1 MVRRY
6 RGEQEEIGKEG
17 KRQQIRVFLFV
28 KQNKG
33 RTERLKKQQ
42 AKVFLSVVQRKYG
55 LCPNPASVRATRTL
69 PLKFAICVFKHKYL
83 YIHLCFSTRA
93 FAFTCIKN
101 ETNSNNLHLFYVM
114 SHCTMLLPI
123 SITILEKNHF
133 MLIFYPKIIIFS
145 LDDANCPNFRR
156 NVGFHICCPIFVK
169 LFAKKVTGG
178 SDKYEICRV
187 EHLDRAE
194 KKSSK

>member
-1 MVRRY
+1 M
-6 RGEQEEIGKEG
+6 
-17 KRQQIRVFLFV
+17 L
-28 KQNKG
+28 
-33 RTERLKKQQ
+33 L
-42 AKVFLSVVQRKYG
+42 
-55 LCPNPASVRATRTL
+55 
-69 PLKFAICVFKHKYL
+69 H
-83 YIHLCFSTRA
+83 
-93 FAFTCIKN
+93 FTYIKN

-169 LFAKKVTGG
+169 LFAKKRERGVWQ
-178 SDKYEICRV
+178 IWNLPCRAF
-187 EHLDRAE
+187 RSCRE
-194 KKSSK
+194 KKFKIAFLSDQPFTEQISSKYLLPSLSWNGYLARLLLPTFNSSSIHSSHPIFILLFCKFADYGPAINSHPNL

>member
-42 AKVFLSVVQRKYG
+42 AKVFLSVVQIRYG
-55 LCPNPASVRATRTL
+55 LCPNPASVRDARTL
-69 PLKFAICVFKHKYL
+69 PLKFTICVFKHKYL
-83 YIHLCFSTRA
+83 YFIYAFPHDLLHLTYN
-93 FAFTCIKN
+93 KN
-101 ETNSNNLHLFYVM
+101 ETNSNNLHPLYVM

-123 SITILEKNHF
+123 SITILEK
-133 MLIFYPKIIIFS
+133 IISCS
-145 LDDANCPNFRR
+145 L
-156 NVGFHICCPIFVK
+156 FVQK
-169 LFAKKVTGG
+169 LLSF
-178 SDKYEICRV
+178 
-187 EHLDRAE
+187 L
-194 KKSSK
+194 

>member
-1 MVRRY
+1 
-6 RGEQEEIGKEG
+6 
-17 KRQQIRVFLFV
+17 
-28 KQNKG
+28 
-33 RTERLKKQQ
+33 
-42 AKVFLSVVQRKYG
+42 
-55 LCPNPASVRATRTL
+55 
-69 PLKFAICVFKHKYL
+69 
-83 YIHLCFSTRA
+83 
-93 FAFTCIKN
+93 
-101 ETNSNNLHLFYVM
+101 
-114 SHCTMLLPI
+114 
-123 SITILEKNHF
+123 

-194 KKSSK
+194 KKSSKQPFCQTSRSRSKYLPNIFYHLYHETDIWQGFYYQRSTRPQYIHHILSYFNCYWLFCKFADYGPAINSHPNM